1 MVITVLLIFQMV
13 TVDARVTYG
22 VGWTETDDVNF
33 RRNKKLLWTMRVAS
47 SFRIHIASHAFLKL
61 VFGEGDVAV

>member
-1 MVITVLLIFQMV
+1 MEKKYSHVRAFPRSTQIDEPVWMVITVLLIFQMV

-33 RRNKKLLWTMRVAS
+33 R
-47 SFRIHIASHAFLKL
+47 
-61 VFGEGDVAV
+61 